1 LIVSKGQS
9 KLAVI
14 QRQSMRFRKIP
25 VWFMPFCL
33 VAGGAGRA
41 QEALNPPAP
50 LTVRAAGTTVS
61 PGGGVVT
68 REAAQRALELGFP
81 SVAAGIYRQL
91 LAATEAAGAP
101 PAGADRGDLLLA
113 WATALLDDGQPA
125 EAEKVLG
132 EWVGGRGSAW
142 HLRAGLAAVQLKKVD
157 VARGEL
163 AAIRVE
169 ELSAADRAWAS
180 FLQGALFDLAPVQD
194 VTKANEFY
202 ISAEKAAA
210 NETARARFRLAGEQ
224 VRLGLGK
231 PSEAA
236 VRQARANYEQFRG
249 RAVGDGFAKPLAVML
264 HLAGRTA
271 EAVTF
276 LQQTIQTLLPQ
287 ERVRGDE
294 LRLLLGMI
302 ADQAPGGI
310 GRVAL
315 NQLVATGSNPDRQR
329 EALQLLAR
337 ASQPDNVR
345 GVFRAELNRLVD
357 APVKH
362 PILESL
368 LLFRA
373 QVALAEKEY
382 APAERDAR
390 RLLDEYPGSPYR
402 VHAFGVLTAAAWEQR
417 RYRAAADHARKAR
430 AALAPGPAQTDTEAA
445 VQARAELVVLEAE
458 AWFRAGSA
466 GDAGDFR
473 SAADAYAAA
482 LRERP
487 AGLRAGDLMFQRV
500 LSEIKAG
507 AVEAAQPLLDELGRD
522 PEFDLENRWRAE
534 WTLAR
539 ALQVQ
544 GPAGVKQAYARV
556 NALLAERRGD
566 GPVAA
571 LPVELRARMAW
582 LQARLALDA
591 GEPERTLQLA
601 DEMTALLG
609 GVDEKLRNEIASTG
623 ALAKAEANFALKR
636 EAAALATL
644 KTLRE
649 DPKFGKSDAAVQSY
663 LIEAGHLAAQEK
675 TVDAQKLLT
684 RLADEF
690 PQNELAPYAL
700 YQAALQAERRG
711 QDANYKE
718 ANRLIEDLVKKYPQS
733 DLVFSARLKQGDLL
747 RNLNDLPAAQHSYED
762 LLNKPA
768 SQENLIL
775 AQLALAECHNAQS
788 SGDPSHFDRAQTLFE
803 QLRDR
808 VDAPVD
814 VRVEAGYNLG
824 ELWVRRDNR
833 AKALEVWWND
843 VVNPFLLDARRAGEL
858 QTKGRYWMARTLY
871 RAGEVFEQQEKLE
884 EAKEAWLLLLKTK
897 LGWGEALAKAKL
909 ARFGPV
915 EAKP

>member
-1 LIVSKGQS
+1 
-9 KLAVI
+9 
-14 QRQSMRFRKIP
+14 
-25 VWFMPFCL
+25 MPFCF
-33 VAGGAGRA
+33 VAGGAARA

-50 LTVRAAGTTVS
+50 LTVRAAGAAVS

-81 SVAAGIYRQL
+81 SVAVGIARQL

-101 PAGADRGDLLLA
+101 PAGADRGELTLA
-113 WATALLDDGQPA
+113 LATALLDDGQPA

-132 EWVGGRGSAW
+132 EWVGVRGSAW

-163 AAIRVE
+163 TAIRAD
-169 ELSAADRAWAS
+169 ELSPADRAWAS

-202 ISAEKAAA
+202 IKAEQAAA
-210 NETARARFRLAGEQ
+210 NETARARFRLAGEL

-236 VRQARANYEQFRG
+236 LRQARANYEQFRG

-264 HLAGRTA
+264 HLAGQTA

-287 ERVRGDE
+287 ERGRGDE

-302 ADQAPGGI
+302 ADKAPGGI

-337 ASQPDNVR
+337 GSQSDNVR
-345 GVFRAELNRLVD
+345 GVFRAELNRLVE

-373 QVALAEKEY
+373 QVALAEKDY

-417 RYRAAADHARKAR
+417 RYRAAADQARKTR

-458 AWFRAGSA
+458 AWFRAGGA

-482 LRERP
+482 LRQRP
-487 AGLRAGDLMFQRV
+487 AGMRLGDLMFQRV
-500 LSEIKAG
+500 LAEIKAG

-522 PEFDLENRWRAE
+522 PGFDRENRWRAE

-556 NALLAERRGD
+556 NALLAARRGD

-601 DEMTALLG
+601 DEMTALLD

-623 ALAKAEANFALKR
+623 ALAKAEANFALGR

-775 AQLALAECHNAQS
+775 AQLALAAVHNAQS
-788 SGDPSHFDRAQTLFE
+788 SGDVSHFANAQRLFE
-803 QLRDR
+803 NLRDR
-808 VDAPVD
+808 VDAPAD

-843 VVNPFLLDARRAGEL
+843 VVSPFLLDAKRAGEL
-858 QTKGRYWMARTLY
+858 RTKGRYWMARTLY

-884 EAKEAWLLLLKTK
+884 EAKEAWVLLLKTK
-897 LGWGEALAKAKL
+897 LGWGEALARAKL

>member
-1 LIVSKGQS
+1 
-9 KLAVI
+9 
-14 QRQSMRFRKIP
+14 
-25 VWFMPFCL
+25 MPFCF
-33 VAGGAGRA
+33 VAGGAARA

-50 LTVRAAGTTVS
+50 LTVRAAGAAVS

-81 SVAAGIYRQL
+81 SVAVGIARQL

-101 PAGADRGDLLLA
+101 PAGADRGELTLA
-113 WATALLDDGQPA
+113 LATALLDDGQPA

-132 EWVGGRGSAW
+132 EFVGLRGSAW

-163 AAIRVE
+163 TAIRAD
-169 ELSAADRAWAS
+169 ELSPADRAWAS

-202 ISAEKAAA
+202 IKAEQAAA
-210 NETARARFRLAGEQ
+210 NETARARFRLAGEL

-236 VRQARANYEQFRG
+236 LRQARANYEQFRG

-264 HLAGRTA
+264 HLAGQTA

-287 ERVRGDE
+287 ERGRGDE

-302 ADQAPGGI
+302 ADKAPGGI

-337 ASQPDNVR
+337 GSQSDNVR
-345 GVFRAELNRLVD
+345 GVFRAELNRLVE

-373 QVALAEKEY
+373 QVALAEKDY

-417 RYRAAADHARKAR
+417 RYRAAADQARKTR

-458 AWFRAGSA
+458 AWFRAGGA

-482 LRERP
+482 LRQRP
-487 AGLRAGDLMFQRV
+487 AGMRLGDLMFQRV
-500 LSEIKAG
+500 LAEIKAG

-522 PEFDLENRWRAE
+522 PGFDRENRWRAE

-556 NALLAERRGD
+556 NALLAARRGD

-601 DEMTALLG
+601 DEMTALLD

-623 ALAKAEANFALKR
+623 ALAKAEANFALGR

-775 AQLALAECHNAQS
+775 AQLALAAVHNAQS
-788 SGDPSHFDRAQTLFE
+788 SGDVSHFANAQRLFE
-803 QLRDR
+803 NLRDR
-808 VDAPVD
+808 VDAPAD

-843 VVNPFLLDARRAGEL
+843 VVSPFLLDAKRAGEL
-858 QTKGRYWMARTLY
+858 RTKGRYWMARTLY

-884 EAKEAWLLLLKTK
+884 EAKEAWVLLLKTK
-897 LGWGEALAKAKL
+897 LGWGEALARAKL

>member
-1 LIVSKGQS
+1 
-9 KLAVI
+9 
-14 QRQSMRFRKIP
+14 
-25 VWFMPFCL
+25 MPFCF
-33 VAGGAGRA
+33 VAGGAARA

-50 LTVRAAGTTVS
+50 LTVRAAGAAVS

-81 SVAAGIYRQL
+81 SVAVGIARQL

-101 PAGADRGDLLLA
+101 PAGADRGELTLA
-113 WATALLDDGQPA
+113 LATALLDDGQPA

-132 EWVGGRGSAW
+132 EFVGLRGSAW

-163 AAIRVE
+163 TAIRAD
-169 ELSAADRAWAS
+169 ELSPADRAWAS

-202 ISAEKAAA
+202 IKAEQAAA
-210 NETARARFRLAGEQ
+210 NETARARFRLAGEL

-236 VRQARANYEQFRG
+236 LRQARANYEQFRG

-264 HLAGRTA
+264 HLAGQTA

-287 ERVRGDE
+287 ERGRGDE

-302 ADQAPGGI
+302 ADKAPGGI

-337 ASQPDNVR
+337 GSQSDNVR
-345 GVFRAELNRLVD
+345 GVFRAELNRLVE

-373 QVALAEKEY
+373 QVALAEKDY

-417 RYRAAADHARKAR
+417 RYRAAADQARKTR

-458 AWFRAGSA
+458 AWFRAGGA

-482 LRERP
+482 LRQRP
-487 AGLRAGDLMFQRV
+487 AGMRLGDLMFQRV
-500 LSEIKAG
+500 LAEIKAG

-522 PEFDLENRWRAE
+522 PGFDRENRWRAE

-556 NALLAERRGD
+556 NALLAARRGD

-623 ALAKAEANFALKR
+623 ALAKAEANFALGR

-775 AQLALAECHNAQS
+775 AQLALAAVHNAQS
-788 SGDPSHFDRAQTLFE
+788 SGDVSHFANAQRLFE
-803 QLRDR
+803 NLRDR
-808 VDAPVD
+808 VDAPAD

-843 VVNPFLLDARRAGEL
+843 VVSPFLLDAKRAGEL
-858 QTKGRYWMARTLY
+858 RTKGRYWMARTLY

-884 EAKEAWLLLLKTK
+884 EAKEAWVLLLKTK
-897 LGWGEALAKAKL
+897 LGWGEALARAKL